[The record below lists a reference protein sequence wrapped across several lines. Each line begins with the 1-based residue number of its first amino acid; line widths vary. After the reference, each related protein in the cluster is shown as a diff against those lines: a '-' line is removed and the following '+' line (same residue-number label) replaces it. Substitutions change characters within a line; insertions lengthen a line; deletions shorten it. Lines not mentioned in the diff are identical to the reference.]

1 MIGMTAVFSSL
12 KKKFKKKR
20 KKDNTGKISLKFE
33 VMANIEFH
41 AKG

>member
-1 MIGMTAVFSSL
+1 MTADFSSS
-12 KKKFKKKR
+12 KKGKKKR

-41 AKG
+41 VK